1 MEKPYWSM
9 GSSTKAPATKG
20 LKMERSRSRSRLQ
33 ELLVKWSDSDSDR
46 WRDKELP
53 TYDPLSHS
61 AEKQRSRLMLAQN
74 AIHVIPL
81 VVLICAVILW
91 FFSNPAVR
99 HITNYD

>member
-1 MEKPYWSM
+1 
-9 GSSTKAPATKG
+9 
-20 LKMERSRSRSRLQ
+20 MERSRSRSRSQ
-33 ELLVKWSDSDSDR
+33 ELLVKWSDSDSDC

-61 AEKQRSRLMLAQN
+61 AEKQRSRLRLAQN

-91 FFSNPAVR
+91 FFSNPA
-99 HITNYD
+99 NQGLED